1 MLLLP
6 KRRKLVNLVKLCNC
20 LWDNIKDEEEA
31 RTVEYYATIA
41 MYLTYG
47 FFANVFC
54 ALLALVVQPLFSEFI
69 YDSNGT
75 MISSKE
81 LPYAVG
87 SFHENV
93 RNYYIWFALQIP
105 AGLVSIIP
113 VIGIDT
119 AVAFF
124 VFHACAHFKL
134 LQFRM
139 SKLKENNKNA
149 NNDSESTF
157 VEIVKIVKQHQRVLQ
172 QV

>member
-6 KRRKLVNLVKLCNC
+6 KRKKLVNLVKLCNE
-20 LWDNIKDEEEA
+20 LWENIENEEEA
-31 RTVEYYATIA
+31 QTVKYYATIA

-47 FFANVFC
+47 FFINVFC

-75 MISSKE
+75 IVISKE

-87 SFHENV
+87 LFHENV
-93 RNYYIWFALQIP
+93 KNYYIWFALQIP

-113 VIGIDT
+113 VIGVDT

-139 SKLKENNKNA
+139 FKLKQNEENGVY
-149 NNDSESTF
+149 NNSNRRTF
-157 VEIVKIVKQHQRVLQ
+157 VEIVKIVKQHQRILQ
-172 QV
+172 